1 MNQPVYQSFNQLTNQ
16 PTHHRI
22 GVIGGGQLA
31 WMMGDAAKKLQIAL
45 AIQTPSAADPAVSI
59 ATHTVFAPIADA
71 AATAKL
77 AELSDAITFEN
88 EFVDLE
94 ALRSL
99 DQVQFYPSLNSLAPL
114 LDKYEQRCF
123 LRDRGLPT
131 PEFTA
136 FNPANLPDRYP
147 VVLKS
152 RRLGYDGQGTF
163 ICRDRSALE
172 AVLQKYPV
180 ADPLNHW
187 LLEAFVPFDREL
199 AVMVARSQTG
209 ETVVYPVVETQQENQ
224 VCQRVIVTP
233 EVLIKPDAPSVV
245 KQVESIARSLLEA
258 LNYVGI
264 MGIEFFLTQDG
275 KVLVNET
282 APRTHNSGHYS
293 LDACLTSQFEQQL
306 RAVSGL
312 PLGSP
317 DLTAQGAVM
326 VNLLGYEVAE
336 SDYAEKRQQIAQIP
350 HSHLYWYGKSQSR
363 PGRKLGHVTVLL
375 EEGDRDQALQVAQQV
390 ESIWYPA

>member
-1 MNQPVYQSFNQLTNQ
+1 MNQPVNQ
-16 PTHHRI
+16 PVKRI

-31 WMMGDAAKKLQIAL
+31 WMMADAAKRLSIAL
-45 AIQTPSAADPAVSI
+45 AIQTPSPSDPAVSI
-59 ATHTVFAPIADA
+59 AAHTVFAPIADA
-71 AATAKL
+71 NGSAKL
-77 AELSDAITFEN
+77 AAFSDAITFEN
-88 EFVDLE
+88 EFVDLA

-99 DQVQFYPSLNSLAPL
+99 SQTGIQFFPSLDSLAPL

-131 PEFTA
+131 PA
-136 FNPANLPDRYP
+136 FAVFDPAKLPDSYP

-163 ICRDRSALE
+163 ICRDRAALE
-172 AVLQKYPV
+172 AVLQKFPV
-180 ADPLNHW
+180 ADPLSHW
-187 LLEAFVPFDREL
+187 LLEGFVPFDREL
-199 AVMVARSQTG
+199 AVMVARSQQN
-209 ETVVYPVVETQQENQ
+209 EIVVYPVVETQQENQ

-233 EVLIKPDAPSVV
+233 DFDSAVV
-245 KQVESIARSLLEA
+245 EQVESIARSLLQS
-258 LNYVGI
+258 LDYVGI

-293 LDACLTSQFEQQL
+293 LDACVTSQFEQQL

-312 PLGSP
+312 PLGSSA
-317 DLTAQGAVM
+317 LTVHGAVM
-326 VNLLGYEVAE
+326 VNLLGYETAE
-336 SDYAEKRQQIAQIP
+336 LDYAEKRQQIAQIP
-350 HSHLYWYGKSQSR
+350 RSHLYWYGKSQSR

-375 EEGDRDQALQVAQQV
+375 DEGNRDRALQIAQRV
-390 ESIWYPA
+390 ESIWYPG

>member
-1 MNQPVYQSFNQLTNQ
+1 MNQPINQ
-16 PTHHRI
+16 RI
-22 GVIGGGQLA
+22 GIIGGGQLA
-31 WMMGDAAKKLQIAL
+31 WMMADAAQRLNLAL
-45 AIQTPSAADPAVSI
+45 AIQTPSPSDPAVSI
-59 ATHTVFAPIADA
+59 AAHTVFAPIADA

-77 AELSDAITFEN
+77 AEFSDVITFEN

-99 DQVQFYPSLNSLAPL
+99 SQVRFFPSLDSLAPL

-123 LRDRGLPT
+123 LRDQGLPT
-131 PEFTA
+131 PA
-136 FNPANLPDRYP
+136 FAAFDPAQLPDAYP

-163 ICRDRSALE
+163 ICRDRAALE
-172 AVLQKYPV
+172 AVLQKISV
-180 ADPLNHW
+180 ANPLSHW
-187 LLEAFVPFDREL
+187 VLEEFVPFDREL
-199 AVMVARSQTG
+199 AVIAARSQTG
-209 ETVVYPVVETQQENQ
+209 EIVVYPVVETQQENQ

-233 EVLIKPDAPSVV
+233 EFDLSVV
-245 KQVESIARSLLEA
+245 EQVESIARSLLKA

-293 LDACLTSQFEQQL
+293 LDACITSQFEQQL
-306 RAVSGL
+306 RTVGGL

-317 DLTAQGAVM
+317 ALTVNGAVM
-326 VNLLGYEVAE
+326 VNLLGYETAA
-336 SDYAEKRQQIAQIP
+336 SDYLEKRQQIAQIP
-350 HSHLYWYGKSQSR
+350 RSHLYWYGKSQSR

-375 EEGDRDQALQVAQQV
+375 DEGNRDRALQVARQV
-390 ESIWYPA
+390 ESIWYPG